1 MLKPISTCV
10 VKARLKPSIF
20 PRARGVTNCIEQL
33 REQAPRIESSWWSF
47 SMGSDLMGHDVNVNL
62 NVYTQ
67 TPIETKLEAVDVLAA
82 FVNLT

>member
-1 MLKPISTCV
+1 
-10 VKARLKPSIF
+10 
-20 PRARGVTNCIEQL
+20 
-33 REQAPRIESSWWSF
+33 
-47 SMGSDLMGHDVNVNL
+47 MGHDVNVNL